1 MPVTETLFVAEIFLQ
16 SLLSLAMVSKSISM
30 TQLRIRI
37 SSSRHHDNT
46 TCIMSPYTLYFI
58 RHGEALHNQLEKLAE
73 NTALAESLAKGYDV
87 HSIQAQIAVEQARK
101 RALMGINVMED
112 PPLSELGM
120 EEARQVRT
128 TLSHLVE
135 AYNLPMIEEVWVS
148 PLRRAMETAGQ
159 IFPECFVLS
168 KDKGLDTT
176 SSSSTTTTSQ
186 QQPPTIIIP
195 KIRVRKEIEERQT
208 GLLCDSHTTYEN
220 IVRRLNLKKLSISF
234 LKLDKKALGG
244 LSSGSLATTAST
256 GGKMSGDTLVSSSSN
271 NKSLSGNSLASI
283 GEDRVASTTT
293 ATTATIWED
302 KFDSSSSIGGGAA
315 TNALIMETIQS
326 SEMSTNNIA
335 SIGEDDITSSTSL
348 PAVPEWEDKLS
359 YIESEFDILSKKK
372 MDNQVNVV
380 NSDTHCDEIPY
391 GTTKFIEDKTMLR
404 ERTKKLFDMLS
415 QTTSRSICLIGH
427 KGYLRELER
436 GPLGQ
441 TDAELFRNCE
451 IRVYRLELEATDNN
465 TNSEVGGGSN
475 NSSSSSGGG
484 VMDAQ
489 GRTLLHSAE
498 KVTSS

>member
-1 MPVTETLFVAEIFLQ
+1 M
-16 SLLSLAMVSKSISM
+16 SSI
-30 TQLRIRI
+30 
-37 SSSRHHDNT
+37 
-46 TCIMSPYTLYFI
+46 YTLYFI

-73 NTALAESLAKGYDV
+73 NTALAESLANGYDI
-87 HSIQAQIAVEQARK
+87 HSTQAQIAIENARK
-101 RALMGINVMED
+101 RALMGIDVMED

-120 EEARQVRT
+120 EEAKRVRT
-128 TLSHLVE
+128 TLSQLIEV
-135 AYNLPMIEEVWVS
+135 YNLPTIQEVWVS

-168 KDKGLDTT
+168 KDEGLNTAT
-176 SSSSTTTTSQ
+176 TTTTSS
-186 QQPPTIIIP
+186 IIP

-208 GLLCDSHTTYEN
+208 GLKCDAHTTYEN

-244 LSSGSLATTAST
+244 LSSGSLATIAST
-256 GGKMSGDTLVSSSSN
+256 GGKMSSGSLVSSSSK
-271 NKSLSGNSLASI
+271 KSLSGNSLASI

-293 ATTATIWED
+293 TTTSITTATIWED
-302 KFDSSSSIGGGAA
+302 KFDSGSSIDGGAA

-326 SEMSTNNIA
+326 SEMSTNNSA
-335 SIGEDDITSSTSL
+335 SIGKDDITSSTL

-380 NSDTHCDEIPY
+380 NSNTHYDEIPY

-415 QTTSRSICLIGH
+415 LTTSRSICLIGH

-451 IRVYRLELEATDNN
+451 IRVYRLELETTDN
-465 TNSEVGGGSN
+465 TNSEVGGVSN
-475 NSSSSSGGG
+475 NSSGTSGGG
-484 VMDAQ
+484 VVDAQ

-498 KVTSS
+498 KVTSSLRLEELQLTKN

>member
-1 MPVTETLFVAEIFLQ
+1 LGCVGRRPNFFHSRQQDPIVHIP
-16 SLLSLAMVSKSISM
+16 SKEHDE
-30 TQLRIRI
+30 
-37 SSSRHHDNT
+37 SS
-46 TCIMSPYTLYFI
+46 IMSSIYTLYFI

-73 NTALAESLAKGYDV
+73 NTALAESLANGYDV
-87 HSIQAQIAVEQARK
+87 HSIQAQIAIENARK
-101 RALMGINVMED
+101 RALMGIDVMED

-120 EEARQVRT
+120 EEARRVRT
-128 TLSHLVE
+128 TLSQLIEV
-135 AYNLPMIEEVWVS
+135 YNLPMIEEVWVS

-168 KDKGLDTT
+168 KDEGLNTATT
-176 SSSSTTTTSQ
+176 NTVSS
-186 QQPPTIIIP
+186 IIP

-208 GLLCDSHTTYEN
+208 GLKCDAHTTYEN

-256 GGKMSGDTLVSSSSN
+256 GGKMSSGSLVSSSSK
-271 NKSLSGNSLASI
+271 KSLSGNSLASI

-293 ATTATIWED
+293 TTATIWED
-302 KFDSSSSIGGGAA
+302 KFDSGSSIDGGSA

-326 SEMSTNNIA
+326 SEMSTNNSA
-335 SIGEDDITSSTSL
+335 SIGKDDITSSTL

-372 MDNQVNVV
+372 MDNQVNIV
-380 NSDTHCDEIPY
+380 NSDTYCDEIPY

-415 QTTSRSICLIGH
+415 LTTSRSICLIGH

-451 IRVYRLELEATDNN
+451 VRVYRLELETTDN
-465 TNSEVGGGSN
+465 TNSEVGGG
-475 NSSSSSGGG
+475 NSSSSSGVG
-484 VMDAQ
+484 VVDAQ

-498 KVTSS
+498 KVTSSLSLEELQLTKN

>member
-1 MPVTETLFVAEIFLQ
+1 M
-16 SLLSLAMVSKSISM
+16 SSI
-30 TQLRIRI
+30 
-37 SSSRHHDNT
+37 
-46 TCIMSPYTLYFI
+46 YTLYFI

-73 NTALAESLAKGYDV
+73 NAALAESLANGYDV
-87 HSIQAQIAVEQARK
+87 HSIQAQIAIENARK
-101 RALMGINVMED
+101 RALMGIDVMED

-120 EEARQVRT
+120 EEAKRVRT
-128 TLSHLVE
+128 TLSQLIEV
-135 AYNLPMIEEVWVS
+135 YNLPTIEEVWVS
-148 PLRRAMETAGQ
+148 PLHRAMETAGQ

-168 KDKGLDTT
+168 KDEGLNTAT
-176 SSSSTTTTSQ
+176 TTTTSL
-186 QQPPTIIIP
+186 IIP

-208 GLLCDSHTTYEN
+208 GLKCDAHTTYEN

-244 LSSGSLATTAST
+244 LSSGSLATIAST
-256 GGKMSGDTLVSSSSN
+256 GGKMSSGSLVSSSSK
-271 NKSLSGNSLASI
+271 KSLSGNSLASI

-293 ATTATIWED
+293 TTTTTTTATIWED
-302 KFDSSSSIGGGAA
+302 KFDSGSSIDGGAA

-326 SEMSTNNIA
+326 SEMSTNNSA
-335 SIGEDDITSSTSL
+335 SIGKDDITSSTL

-359 YIESEFDILSKKK
+359 YIESEFDVLSKKK

-380 NSDTHCDEIPY
+380 NSNTHYDEIPY

-415 QTTSRSICLIGH
+415 LTTSRSICLIGH

-451 IRVYRLELEATDNN
+451 IRVYRLELETTDN
-465 TNSEVGGGSN
+465 TNSEVGGVSN
-475 NSSSSSGGG
+475 NSSGTSGGG
-484 VMDAQ
+484 VVDAQ

-498 KVTSS
+498 KVTSSLRLEELQLTKNEGLGMKILYHRLLMFDLSYLHPSK

>member
-1 MPVTETLFVAEIFLQ
+1 M
-16 SLLSLAMVSKSISM
+16 SSI
-30 TQLRIRI
+30 
-37 SSSRHHDNT
+37 
-46 TCIMSPYTLYFI
+46 YTLYFI

-73 NTALAESLAKGYDV
+73 NTALAESLANGYDI
-87 HSIQAQIAVEQARK
+87 HSTQAQIAIENARK
-101 RALMGINVMED
+101 RALMGIDVMED

-120 EEARQVRT
+120 EEAKRVRT
-128 TLSHLVE
+128 TLSQLIEV
-135 AYNLPMIEEVWVS
+135 YNLPTIEEVWVS

-168 KDKGLDTT
+168 KDEGLNTAT
-176 SSSSTTTTSQ
+176 TTTTSS
-186 QQPPTIIIP
+186 IIP

-208 GLLCDSHTTYEN
+208 GLKCDAHTTYEN

-244 LSSGSLATTAST
+244 LSSGSLATIAST
-256 GGKMSGDTLVSSSSN
+256 GGKMSSGSLVSSSSK
-271 NKSLSGNSLASI
+271 KSLSGNSLASI

-293 ATTATIWED
+293 TTTSITTATIWED
-302 KFDSSSSIGGGAA
+302 KFDSGSSIDGGAA

-326 SEMSTNNIA
+326 SEMSTNNSA
-335 SIGEDDITSSTSL
+335 SIGKDDITSSTL

-380 NSDTHCDEIPY
+380 NSNTHYDEIPY

-415 QTTSRSICLIGH
+415 LTTSRSICLIGH

-451 IRVYRLELEATDNN
+451 IRVYRLELETTDN
-465 TNSEVGGGSN
+465 TNSEVGGVSN
-475 NSSSSSGGG
+475 NSSGTSGGG
-484 VMDAQ
+484 VVDAQ

-498 KVTSS
+498 KVTTSLSLEELQLTKN

>member
-1 MPVTETLFVAEIFLQ
+1 M
-16 SLLSLAMVSKSISM
+16 SSI
-30 TQLRIRI
+30 T
-37 SSSRHHDNT
+37 
-46 TCIMSPYTLYFI
+46 YTLYFI

-73 NTALAESLAKGYDV
+73 NTAIAESLANGYDI
-87 HSIQAQIAVEQARK
+87 HSTQAQIAIEDARK
-101 RALMGINVMED
+101 RALMGIDVMED

-120 EEARQVRT
+120 EEAKRVRT
-128 TLSHLVE
+128 TLSQLIEV
-135 AYNLPMIEEVWVS
+135 YNLPIIEEVWVS

-168 KDKGLDTT
+168 KDEGLNAT
-176 SSSSTTTTSQ
+176 TTTTSS
-186 QQPPTIIIP
+186 IIP

-208 GLLCDSHTTYEN
+208 GLKCDAHTTYEN

-234 LKLDKKALGG
+234 LKLDKKSLGG

-256 GGKMSGDTLVSSSSN
+256 GGKMSSGSLVSSSSK
-271 NKSLSGNSLASI
+271 KSLSGNSLASI

-293 ATTATIWED
+293 TATIWED
-302 KFDSSSSIGGGAA
+302 KFDSGISIDGGAA

-326 SEMSTNNIA
+326 SEMSTNNSA
-335 SIGEDDITSSTSL
+335 SIGKDDITSSTL

-380 NSDTHCDEIPY
+380 KGDTYCDEIPY

-415 QTTSRSICLIGH
+415 LTTSRSICLIGH

-451 IRVYRLELEATDNN
+451 VRVYRLELETTDN
-465 TNSEVGGGSN
+465 TNSEVGGG

-484 VMDAQ
+484 VVDAQ

-498 KVTSS
+498 KVTSSLSLEELQFTNV

>member
-1 MPVTETLFVAEIFLQ
+1 M
-16 SLLSLAMVSKSISM
+16 SSI
-30 TQLRIRI
+30 
-37 SSSRHHDNT
+37 
-46 TCIMSPYTLYFI
+46 YTLYFI

-73 NTALAESLAKGYDV
+73 NTALAESLANGYDI
-87 HSIQAQIAVEQARK
+87 HSTQAQIAIENARK
-101 RALMGINVMED
+101 RALMGIDVMED

-120 EEARQVRT
+120 EEAKRVRT
-128 TLSHLVE
+128 TLSQLIEV
-135 AYNLPMIEEVWVS
+135 YNLPTIEEVWVS

-168 KDKGLDTT
+168 KDEGLNTAT
-176 SSSSTTTTSQ
+176 TTTTSS
-186 QQPPTIIIP
+186 IIP

-208 GLLCDSHTTYEN
+208 GLKCDAHTTYEN

-244 LSSGSLATTAST
+244 LSSGSLATIAST
-256 GGKMSGDTLVSSSSN
+256 GGKMSSGSLVSSSSK
-271 NKSLSGNSLASI
+271 KSLSGNSLASI

-293 ATTATIWED
+293 TTTTTTTATIWED
-302 KFDSSSSIGGGAA
+302 KFDSGSSIDGGAA

-326 SEMSTNNIA
+326 SEMSTNNSA
-335 SIGEDDITSSTSL
+335 SIGKDDITSSTL

-380 NSDTHCDEIPY
+380 NSNTHYDEIPY

-415 QTTSRSICLIGH
+415 LTTSRSICLIGH

-451 IRVYRLELEATDNN
+451 IRVYRLELETTDN
-465 TNSEVGGGSN
+465 TNSEVGGVSN
-475 NSSSSSGGG
+475 NSSGTSGGG
-484 VMDAQ
+484 VVDAQ

-498 KVTSS
+498 KVTSSLRLEELQLTKN